1 MSVESFGKKEDVAGH
16 EYALKIKL
24 VYALKIK
31 LVFRIKTA
39 EH

>member
-16 EYALKIKL
+16 EYALKIN
-24 VYALKIK
+24 